1 MTLRFSTKRAW
12 CANEAL
18 MDMLMI
24 EVLARGVAIGALAAL
39 GAGLWTGGAG
49 QPVRLAGVLFC
60 IGVIAYT
67 INSSPQLRH
76 AAGGILPLF
85 HFFALGGTGLFWL
98 FIVALFED
106 RPVSAL
112 TLAPAFLMTA
122 IGVIGIATTGALQQ
136 GVWVFHNVVEAAFSG
151 HALYV
156 IVRSWRGDLVEA
168 RRRLRGPFLAV
179 VTLYVITLSGFEI
192 AEILGQDAPWHRLLG
207 GVSLAVYCL
216 AGAIVFLQAR
226 TELFG
231 AARPA
236 RAPAVGLDAGE
247 RATLDRL
254 GGLMEAGA
262 WRREGLTI
270 GELAEQA
277 GVPEHRLRPADQRPP
292 RLPQL
297 RRLRERPPHRGR
309 QGLARGPSAGA
320 SISGYDRVRPRLRF
334 ARAVQP
340 RLQGRRRPDANAM
353 AAPGALAESGKPW
366 LIPETNSLFRPRRE
380 LFALP

>member
-236 RAPAVGLDAGE
+236 PAPADGLDAGE
-247 RATLDRL
+247 PR
-254 GGLMEAGA
+254 
-262 WRREGLTI
+262 
-270 GELAEQA
+270 
-277 GVPEHRLRPADQRPP
+277 HSRPP
-292 RLPQL
+292 RRADGG
-297 RRLRERPPHRGR
+297 RRLAARGAR
-309 QGLARGPSAGA
+309 RSASWPSKRACPSTACGRLINDHLGFRNFAAFVNARRIEAAKALARRS
-320 SISGYDRVRPRLRF
+320 
-334 ARAVQP
+334 Q
-340 RLQGRRRPDANAM
+340 RRRA
-353 AAPGALAESGKPW
+353 
-366 LIPETNSLFRPRRE
+366 
-380 LFALP
+380 